1 MPFMNESIM
10 LEICQKVLAETCRKL
25 GYEATDKMALMALV
39 DVFRLCRTEEFDYSI
54 GGDPQFLMML
64 FVLSS

>member
-39 DVFRLCRTEEFDYSI
+39 NVFQLCRAEFECI
-54 GGDPQFLMML
+54 I
-64 FVLSS
+64 